1 MITLSHAVETFLR
14 GERRLNR
21 VRLALVVL
29 GVSLIVSAAVLTT
42 PSLASAPRS
51 PSKPSAEAAPA
62 ALQPRAYLPIIS
74 KHYGGQI
81 APNCR
86 YGVSVSSQLQID
98 WLPDLGAGWYLNF
111 GPNSYNGPSTV
122 RFIPVLRVHQ
132 DKNGCQYLNTYSIAP
147 SLKDNQLGSVIAA
160 HPGALWLV
168 GNEPDRG
175 PNPENCLGQGQDD
188 IYPEVYAR
196 AYHDTYTFIKAQD
209 PTAQVAIAGLV
220 EVTPGRLQY
229 LDKVWQSYR
238 ETYGGNMPVD
248 VWNMHLY
255 ILPEAMSDG
264 HPNGIAN
271 VAVGTDVGLAM
282 RESGGNPARCGQPG
296 IYCFSDH
303 DNIAVFASQV
313 TAMRNWMKAHGQQ
326 NKPLILSEY
335 SLLYPF
341 EDYNDPVN
349 PTTCY
354 LQDEY
359 GKCFTQ
365 QRVTEFL
372 KKSFNYLETAAD
384 PNLGFPLDHNRL
396 VQQWMWFSLNYQ
408 GAGYVSNLITNDLSS
423 LSAVGEAFRTAV
435 QAQPLAVNL
444 FPEPVPALRAGYA
457 PPTIGKGT
465 VTLSALVR
473 NNGNTA
479 TTTPTTV
486 TFYADSAYQKPIGS
500 AVIPAGLGGCM
511 TSVASVTTT
520 WTDLAVGRYPYW
532 VYVDSDK
539 KLAESDEDDNVTSG
553 YVQIFP
559 DRVWLPLVVY

>member
-1 MITLSHAVETFLR
+1 
-14 GERRLNR
+14 LNR

-51 PSKPSAEAAPA
+51 PSKPSAEAASA
-62 ALQPRAYLPIIS
+62 ALQPRAYLPIIF

-86 YGVSVSSQLQID
+86 YGVTVSSQLQID

-111 GPNSYNGPSTV
+111 GPVGYSGPSTA
-122 RFIPVLRVHQ
+122 RFVPLLRVHQ
-132 DKNGCQYLNTYSIAP
+132 DKNGCQYLSTYSIAP
-147 SLKDNQLGSVIAA
+147 SLKDNPLGSVIAA

-175 PNPENCLGQGQDD
+175 PNPDNCPGHGQDD

-196 AYHDTYTFIKAQD
+196 AYHDAYTFIKTQD

-255 ILPEAMSDG
+255 ILPEAGPDG
-264 HPNGIAN
+264 KPNGIAN
-271 VAVGTDVGLAM
+271 VALGTDPALAI
-282 RESGGNPARCGQPG
+282 RESGGNLANCSNSNV
-296 IYCFSDH
+296 YCWAEH
-303 DNIAVFASQV
+303 DDLNVFANQV
-313 TAMRNWMKAHGQQ
+313 VAMRTWMKAHGQQ
-326 NKPLILSEY
+326 NRPLILSEY

-341 EDYNDPVN
+341 EDYDDPVN

-479 TTTPTTV
+479 TTTPIKV
-486 TFYADSAYQKPIGS
+486 TFYADSAYQEPIGS

-511 TSVASVTTT
+511 TSVASATTT

-532 VYVDSDK
+532 VYVDSDN
-539 KLAESDEDDNVTSG
+539 KLAESDENDNVTSG
-553 YVQIFP
+553 IAEIFAH
-559 DRVWLPLVVY
+559 RTILPVLRR